1 MQVRLGTV
9 WSHHRGMRM
18 MFHVEHLSICPT
30 VGHYYQTRFYNQGLP
45 AKWQWYRDHRCNSNC
60 RSPRRYIGRQRKL
73 NRFPLK
79 SRLSGAQAP
88 HNKDIY
94 NAEGISK
101 IVSRLSAVIGSIRD
115 FRFSNV
121 FKIMGLPRGGGLL
134 SLI

>member
-9 WSHHRGMRM
+9 WQNHRGMCV
-18 MFHVEHLSICPT
+18 MFHVEHSSICPT
-30 VGHYYQTRFYNQGLP
+30 VVHYYQTVFYNQGLP
-45 AKWQWYRDHRCNSNC
+45 AECRCCRDHRCSSNC
-60 RSPRRYIGRQRKL
+60 RSLRRYIGRQRKF
-73 NRFPLK
+73 NHFPLK

-101 IVSRLSAVIGSIRD
+101 IVSRLLAVIGCIRD